1 MGFVMPARNKISKPY
16 RDRIP
21 CPICGNPLYCD
32 RWYDDVWGA
41 PLLVETVEECKP
53 CGYMIHYSYG
63 STSLEIGRRT
73 FGFYHDAPQKAKD
86 RAFRRFDR
94 YVATARRHHKK
105 RWKKAK
111 L

>member
-1 MGFVMPARNKISKPY
+1 MGR
-16 RDRIP
+16 RDPIP
-21 CPICGNPLYCD
+21 CPVCGEPLHRD
-32 RWYDDVWGA
+32 LWYDEIWGA
-41 PLLVETVEECKP
+41 SHLVETVEECEP
-53 CGYMIHYSYG
+53 CAYMVHYSYG
-63 STSLEIGRRT
+63 ATSLEIGRRT
-73 FGFYHDAPQKAKD
+73 FGFYHDAPQKVKD